1 MGPGTRQ
8 FAIRSGW
15 AAKGSPA
22 ATRPANAGDGIP
34 MAPFMDDDSRED
46 RQQTEVDDPLE
57 GVVRTKMVEGCD
69 AVAATERDRGQARS
83 QGMAGI

>member
-1 MGPGTRQ
+1 
-8 FAIRSGW
+8 
-15 AAKGSPA
+15 
-22 ATRPANAGDGIP
+22 
-34 MAPFMDDDSRED
+34 MDDDSRED